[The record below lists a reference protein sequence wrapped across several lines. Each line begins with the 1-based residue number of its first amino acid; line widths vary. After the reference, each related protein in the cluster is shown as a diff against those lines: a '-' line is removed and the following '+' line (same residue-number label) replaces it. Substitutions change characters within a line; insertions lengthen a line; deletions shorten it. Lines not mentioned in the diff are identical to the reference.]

1 MWVIVS
7 SKSNSVF
14 YRCTLHCV
22 KCTTRAGRHT
32 CRRSSMRRMI
42 IKCLSRKL
50 TFSVLWLV
58 VAVYHS
64 VVIAESG
71 TMVVAF
77 GQSRPPYVDES
88 SQSGISVEL
97 FAHLAQNLNW
107 NYQSVF
113 VSNRR
118 MERLLLSAKVDIA
131 VEVQQ
136 SDEELFYSSPFIS
149 YSNYA
154 IHNNNRGFSIATM
167 DALQNYSICAWQNAK
182 QHLRIEQMVANKK
195 DYVEYPKQREQV
207 IDWISGKC
215 EVILIDDTLLRWHLM
230 QLKERRYRY
239 SNSSW
244 GKALLPVENNPLWF
258 YVGFRDAQLRDSF
271 NFALQQLKASGRY
284 ELIRERIE

>member
-1 MWVIVS
+1 
-7 SKSNSVF
+7 
-14 YRCTLHCV
+14 
-22 KCTTRAGRHT
+22 
-32 CRRSSMRRMI
+32 MI